1 VAKGRRLRQAGASEP
16 PIKAL
21 VPLTACMA
29 AERQAVREGMGQA
42 LFNGV
47 GFWMKRCLRGGG
59 KFVEAYVNVQRDN
72 NESFEQMILQV

>member
-1 VAKGRRLRQAGASEP
+1 LSDGTSLPNTQLRTQSQIHARTGRREEVAKGRRLRQAGASEP

-47 GFWMKRCLRGGG
+47 GF
-59 KFVEAYVNVQRDN
+59 
-72 NESFEQMILQV
+72 

>member
-47 GFWMKRCLRGGG
+47 GFG
-59 KFVEAYVNVQRDN
+59 
-72 NESFEQMILQV
+72 